1 MPRCR
6 PLRRIRASEIQSQRA
21 VRQGYGL
28 CVRDSTPVSC
38 ALLACKLLASY
49 GYGNLRPMD
58 TQDDRASV
66 TETTT
71 ISLRVSTD
79 LYDRFKLAAEA
90 DHRSIAGEVRYLIE
104 RRVEDTERTAA

>member
-1 MPRCR
+1 M
-6 PLRRIRASEIQSQRA
+6 
-21 VRQGYGL
+21 
-28 CVRDSTPVSC
+28 
-38 ALLACKLLASY
+38 K
-49 GYGNLRPMD
+49 
-58 TQDDRASV
+58 TQEDRASV

-104 RRVEDTERTAA
+104 QRVEDTERTAA